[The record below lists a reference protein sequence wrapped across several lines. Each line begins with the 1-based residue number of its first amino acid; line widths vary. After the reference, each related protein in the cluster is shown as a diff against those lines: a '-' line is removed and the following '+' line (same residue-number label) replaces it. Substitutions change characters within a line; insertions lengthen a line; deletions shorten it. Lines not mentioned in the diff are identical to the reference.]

1 MLYLQHL
8 ITKNM
13 KPYPQVTIKGRIE
26 LGKILNHYRTQRKW
40 SLDKLSD
47 VIYEAT
53 GRRIN
58 KGQLSNLENGSHKPE
73 WDTLAVV
80 CEGGHL
86 PYTASELME
95 IAAELPVD
103 ETKAKKSIS
112 KALDEST
119 MSADDFIY
127 AIDAL
132 PLGVREKIV
141 NYYKKN

>member
-1 MLYLQHL
+1 
-8 ITKNM
+8 M

-26 LGKILNHYRTQRKW
+26 LGKILNHYRTKKKW

-47 VIYEAT
+47 VIYEST

-80 CEGGHL
+80 CQGGHL

-95 IAAELPVD
+95 IAAELPVN
-103 ETKAKKSIS
+103 EPKAKKSLLEAIDT
-112 KALDEST
+112 AL
-119 MSADDFIY
+119 SADDFIY
-127 AIDAL
+127 VIDTL
-132 PLGVREKIV
+132 PLRVREKIV
-141 NYYKKN
+141 NYCKEIAS